1 MNEKVMNEQDFRQF
15 IDEKVKGAKPLFIA
29 IRGSQAYGTQLPT
42 SDIDYSGVYIQQ
54 KDDIFGFGYKEQISD
69 EKNDL
74 VLYEIKRFLEL
85 LQSANP
91 NILEMLFMPEDCIIY
106 KDPIFDLI
114 LKNKDLFL
122 TKQCK
127 NSFTG
132 YGFAQIKKA
141 KGLNKKQ
148 NWEKEKITRKD
159 ILDFVFVLENEKAI
173 PWKKWNTKYDEK
185 FIGAVNVPHA
195 NEVYAL
201 YYDEIAYNC
210 FSEQLDEKISYKYYT
225 ERKESGKPM
234 GLGYKGLVKVGE
246 SENLGL
252 SNQLRLSSIP
262 KGEKTICNIIYQK
275 DAYSQHCKEYK
286 EYQEWLDKRNVQR
299 YIDVKNHEQQID
311 GKNMMH
317 CTRLI
322 GMSYEIAS
330 GKGVI
335 VRRPD
340 TKYLISI
347 RKGEV
352 DLQTLIDNVEV
363 QIKEIDMLF
372 DNSNLP
378 TDVDK
383 EVVNDLL
390 LKVRREYYQKREN
403 KLKRILNIIK
413 E

>member
-1 MNEKVMNEQDFRQF
+1 MNEKVMNEQDFRKF
-15 IDEKVKGAKPLFIA
+15 IDEKVKGAKPLFIV

-54 KDDIFGFGYKEQISD
+54 KEDIFGFGYKEQISD

-85 LQSANP
+85 LQTANP
-91 NILEMLFMPEDCIIY
+91 TVLELLSTPEDCIIY

-114 LKNKDLFL
+114 LQSKGIFL
-122 TKQCK
+122 TKKCK

-173 PWKKWNTKYDEK
+173 PWKNWNKQYEEK
-185 FIGAVNVPHA
+185 FVGIVNVPHA

-201 YYDEIAYNC
+201 YYDIDAHNI
-210 FSEQLDEKISYKYYT
+210 FSESVDPQIREVYKQK
-225 ERKESGKPM
+225 RIDDGLSL

-262 KGEKTICNIIYQK
+262 KGEKSICNIIYQK

-330 GKGVI
+330 GKGII

-340 TKYLISI
+340 SQYLISI
-347 RKGEV
+347 RKGQV
-352 DLQTLIDNVEV
+352 DLQTLIDNVEG
-363 QIKEIDMLF
+363 QIKEIDVLF

-378 TDVDK
+378 DDVDPK
-383 EVVNDLL
+383 IVNDLL
-390 LKVRREYYQKREN
+390 LKVRKEYYKNSFKKFLN
-403 KLKRILNIIK
+403 KFFIY
-413 E
+413 